1 MTRKVCCC
9 VVVLLVLVS
18 THARSI
24 TKMPIRTVV
33 TEEGTFRYVEN
44 ELLIGFKDHVGNAMA
59 QTIAS
64 RYNCNLSNTTK
75 NYFINRGVMRFDKNL
90 DITEI
95 KRELELDEN
104 IKYVNYNY
112 VGTFC
117 EYIIPDTLYTKQW
130 ALRKIK
136 ACDAWTSYTYGD
148 SSVVVAILDSGYSN
162 HTDMPENS
170 SRIIQGDQY
179 NLTFDPSEEE
189 VEEEYDDIQNH
200 AMGMAGV
207 IGAFSGTYN
216 GMVGTSWF
224 PRLWF
229 IKVGVSG
236 EGEGIVTANWLTN
249 GIETVVS
256 GAINNPDK
264 RYIINASINIPVP
277 LSDELEDLENA
288 IAYADANNV
297 LVVAAAGN
305 TKPEE
310 VTKPGAFSIQ
320 YPAIFS
326 RQDSENYYSNVICVG
341 AIDSLCYATD
351 YTNYIGPDTCEVYVD
366 LAAPGG
372 VACPNSPN
380 PIDSTAYEIVTL
392 SSRYD
397 TTVFIECDTCY
408 HTVWGTSVA
417 TAHVSGAAA
426 LLWSL
431 DPYLTHHEIKNIL
444 KSSTY
449 DPNDP
454 AGWDY
459 DMYPTWCDEYVPVED
474 ERPFQGYFF
483 TEEGCSGYEYNR
495 RKGTGILNVYE
506 AMKIVKEATLHG
518 TFDYDLTLSGDVYV
532 NGDVTITAGNTLT
545 LEPGCRLMILRQD
558 VERSGE
564 DTVRVEIDINGTL
577 EVNGTSMNPV
587 QMIPAGGTAENE
599 HWSGVRISGSSADA
613 QISNCLITKAYHGIK
628 SSKKIDIDHT
638 TIVDCEVHGLYLSD
652 SAATASRISNSSFC
666 NNGSAGIMV
675 SLCDSVVIDTCVTT
689 NNYYGMSFSSSDHS
703 HLNRCDI
710 KNNSYDGIKFVGSN
724 PSTIEWCF
732 IESNEQNGV
741 YFSQSCGEIQ
751 NSKIWKNNI
760 SGVLCDGSQSDPVIG
775 HSKIE
780 QNLVGVKNINGARP
794 TLGALLMGGSNS
806 IYNQQWYIYTSTSYS
821 IFAENNWWGTEPGEA
836 PNPAKFRGLV
846 DFTPYLTSDPIIYL
860 APPKKSKTRVLFL
873 AQNYPNP
880 LSVAGTTAIR
890 YGVPVDNQNVSL
902 KIYDVTGKRIKT
914 LLNKTHSA
922 GSFTVFWDGRNE
934 QGNRVACGIYFCR
947 LLMGTEKIT
956 RKIVLL
962 K

>member
-1 MTRKVCCC
+1 MTRKVYCC

-59 QTIAS
+59 QTITS
-64 RYNCNLSNTTK
+64 RYNGDLSYTTK
-75 NYFINRGVMRFDKNL
+75 NYFINRGVMRFDKDF

-95 KRELELDEN
+95 KRELESDDN

-112 VGTFC
+112 VGSFC
-117 EYIIPDTLYTKQW
+117 EYIISDTLYTKQW

-179 NLTFDPSEEE
+179 NLTFDLLGEE
-189 VEEEYDDIQNH
+189 VEEEYDDLQNH

-229 IKVGVSG
+229 IKVGISDDEWGGV
-236 EGEGIVTANWLTN
+236 VTANWLTQ
-249 GIETVVS
+249 GIITVVDS
-256 GAINNPDK
+256 AIANPDR

-277 LSDELEDLENA
+277 IATELTALENA

-305 TKPEE
+305 TTPENSN
-310 VTKPGAFSIQ
+310 TAGAFRIY
-320 YPAIFS
+320 YPAILS
-326 RQDSENYYSNVICVG
+326 RQDPENYYSNVISVG
-341 AIDSLCYATD
+341 AVDSLFFATE
-351 YTNYIGPDTCEVYVD
+351 YTNYLGSDTCEVYVD
-366 LAAPGG
+366 LSAPGG
-372 VACPNSPN
+372 TWCPISDDHGNCPG
-380 PIDSTAYEIVTL
+380 TEIVTL
-392 SSRYD
+392 SSRLD
-397 TTVFIECDTCY
+397 GTECDTCY

-449 DPNDP
+449 DPSDSV
-454 AGWDY
+454 GWDY
-459 DMYPTWCDEYVPVED
+459 DMYPTWCDEYIPEEED
-474 ERPFQGYFF
+474 PPLFGYFF
-483 TEEGCSGYEYNR
+483 TEEGCSGYEYHR
-495 RKGTGILNVYE
+495 QKGTGILNIYE
-506 AMKIVKEATLHG
+506 ALKLVKEATLHG

-545 LEPGCRLMILRQD
+545 LDPGCRLMILRQD

-613 QISNCLITKAYHGIK
+613 QISNCYISKAYHGIK

-638 TIVDCEVHGLYLSD
+638 TIVDCEVHGLFFMGS
-652 SAATASRISNSSFC
+652 SATASRISNSSFC
-666 NNGSAGIMV
+666 DNGSAGIMA
-675 SLCDSVVIDTCVTT
+675 SFCDSVVIDTCVTN
-689 NNYYGMSFSSSDHS
+689 NNYYGVYLSSSDYS
-703 HLNRCDI
+703 HLNRCYI
-710 KNNSYDGIKFVGSN
+710 KYNSNDGIKLVSSD

-732 IESNEQNGV
+732 VESNDQNGI

-751 NSKIWKNNI
+751 NSKIWKNDI

-806 IYNQQWYIYTSTSYS
+806 IYNQQWYIYTSTTYS
-821 IFAENNWWGTEPGEA
+821 IFAENNWWGTEQGEA

-846 DFTPYLTSDPIIYL
+846 DFTPYLTSDPIMYL
-860 APPKKSKTRVLFL
+860 APKRESKTRVLFL

-880 LSVAGTTAIR
+880 LSVAGRTAIK

-914 LLNKTHSA
+914 LVNKTHEA
-922 GSFTVFWDGRNE
+922 GSFTVLWDGRNE